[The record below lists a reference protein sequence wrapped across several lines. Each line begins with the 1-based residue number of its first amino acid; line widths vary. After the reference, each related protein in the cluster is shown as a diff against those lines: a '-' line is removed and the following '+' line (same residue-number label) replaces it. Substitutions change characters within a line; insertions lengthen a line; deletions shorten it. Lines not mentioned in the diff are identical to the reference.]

1 MGEDDVGGAGS
12 VEAFL
17 GDTTFELRA
26 MLAKSKSGEEDRQI
40 LQVIA
45 GLGNTMCKAWRAR
58 EKGVWQLYDSQ
69 GGWNRVWEMGWRCP
83 KPGSGQGRS
92 GFDPKGKVDTFISE
106 EGI

>member
-40 LQVIA
+40 L
-45 GLGNTMCKAWRAR
+45 
-58 EKGVWQLYDSQ
+58 
-69 GGWNRVWEMGWRCP
+69 
-83 KPGSGQGRS
+83 
-92 GFDPKGKVDTFISE
+92 
-106 EGI
+106 